1 MAPGGW
7 VVDSSHPVGGAR
19 GNARMRRRGTG
30 RRQGGARRRRTRGS
44 GEGPV
49 SRVLSRA
56 VISLGRRLPVASS
69 DRPGSHSGPD
79 QPDKAPCLILLPVGF
94 TKPSR
99 SPGLLVR
106 SYRTV
111 SPLPPG
117 TPEGPRSA
125 VCSLWHF
132 PYPCGRWALPTTVS
146 CGART
151 FLHAAGSFRPR
162 PKDPSTRRP
171 LGPLR
176 PLLGC
181 HCRCPRRRVNGFDWS
196 AVVPDEFAR
205 QFDPD
210 SPRR

>member
-1 MAPGGW
+1 M
-7 VVDSSHPVGGAR
+7 
-19 GNARMRRRGTG
+19 
-30 RRQGGARRRRTRGS
+30 RGS

-49 SRVLSRA
+49 SRVLSRV

-69 DRPGSHSGPD
+69 DRPGGHGGPD
-79 QPDKAPCLILLPVGF
+79 PPDKAPCLILLPVGF
-94 TKPSR
+94 TKPGR
-99 SPGLLVR
+99 SPDLLVR

-151 FLHAAGSFRPR
+151 FLHAAGSFRPG
-162 PKDPSTRRP
+162 PKDPSTQRP

-176 PLLGC
+176 RPSAGIVGARGGGSTASIRHRLSRSNLLGNLTPT
-181 HCRCPRRRVNGFDWS
+181 HPGARLANDTWRRGQGFWARKRATASGRS
-196 AVVPDEFAR
+196 AWP
-205 QFDPD
+205 
-210 SPRR
+210 

>member
-1 MAPGGW
+1 MIAATWLTRQEATPICI
-7 VVDSSHPVGGAR
+7 GATQR
-19 GNARMRRRGTG
+19 WPTEEEM
-30 RRQGGARRRRTRGS
+30 RGS

-49 SRVLSRA
+49 SRVLSRV

-69 DRPGSHSGPD
+69 DRPGGHGGPD

-94 TKPSR
+94 TKPGR
-99 SPGLLVR
+99 SPDLLVR

-151 FLHAAGSFRPR
+151 FLHVAGSFRPG
-162 PKDPSTRRP
+162 PKDPSTQRP

-176 PLLGC
+176 LPLGC
-181 HCRCPRRRVNGFDWS
+181 HCRCPRRRVNGFDPPS
-196 AVVPDEFAR
+196 VVPFEFGR